1 MVRSVKCLVYRR
13 GNLSSDLQHQ
23 CKSHGMAEHKCNACT
38 GEAGRGITGAH
49 GLASLPESGSSWDQ
63 WETVSK
69 KIKVGK
75 QTGKD
80 IWNVFILTHTYA
92 TYGYTHKHSFKNQTK
107 TYGVYFLET
116 WNNQTDNQA
125 VPGELTRWVKGQR
138 HKEQADDITLEK
150 LIEFMAKRNQG
161 DRDGDE
167 SRNSFHWEITSQCSH
182 EEGKVWSKLLKG
194 SREIFPITSKSLNK
208 YI

>member
-1 MVRSVKCLVYRR
+1 
-13 GNLSSDLQHQ
+13 
-23 CKSHGMAEHKCNACT
+23 MAEHKCNACT
-38 GEAGRGITGAH
+38 GEAGRGITW
-49 GLASLPESGSSWDQ
+49 SSWASQPTWVRKLLGSVRDCL
-63 WETVSK
+63 K

-107 TYGVYFLET
+107 TYGTYFLET

-138 HKEQADDITLEK
+138 HKEQADGITHEK
-150 LIEFMAKRNQG
+150 LIESMAKRNQG